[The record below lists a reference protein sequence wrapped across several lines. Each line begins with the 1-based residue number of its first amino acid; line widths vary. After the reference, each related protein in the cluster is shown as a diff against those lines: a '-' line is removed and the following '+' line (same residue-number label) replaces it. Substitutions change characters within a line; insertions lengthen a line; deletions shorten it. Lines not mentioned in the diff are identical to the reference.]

1 MKILPTG
8 DPSAWSLNDVNT
20 LIDNIRLLA
29 LDLIGGVA
37 VIFILIGAFWYLT
50 AFGNEEKAQK
60 GKTTL
65 MWAIIG
71 LVVII
76 LAQVIISEVKNLLM

>member
-1 MKILPTG
+1 MQILPNANPE
-8 DPSAWSLNDVNT
+8 DWSLEHVDE
-20 LIDNIRLLA
+20 LIRNIERLA
-29 LDLIGGVA
+29 LSLAGGVA

-76 LAQVIISEVKNLLM
+76 LAQVIISEVKNLLI

>member
-1 MKILPTG
+1 MPPG

-20 LIDNIRLLA
+20 LIDNIRILA

-76 LAQVIISEVKNLLM
+76 LAQVIINEVKNLLM

>member
-1 MKILPTG
+1 MKILPNANPE
-8 DPSAWSLNDVNT
+8 DWSLEHVNE
-20 LIDNIRLLA
+20 LIGNIERLA
-29 LDLIGGVA
+29 LSLAGGVA
-37 VIFILIGAFWYLT
+37 IIFILIGAFWYLT

-76 LAQVIISEVKNLLM
+76 LAQVIISEVKNLLI